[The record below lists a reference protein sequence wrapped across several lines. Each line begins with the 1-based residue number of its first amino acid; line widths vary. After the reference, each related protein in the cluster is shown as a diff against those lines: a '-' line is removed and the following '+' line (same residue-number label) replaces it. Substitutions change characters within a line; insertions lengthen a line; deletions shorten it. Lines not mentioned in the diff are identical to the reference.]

1 MRKLWQYLKNH
12 LAVDFDPYVYLPIL
26 SFLGILV
33 TINYTIDFEDNYL
46 EPQQGFIKFL
56 CYFIFY
62 SIPYYLCLVVYSL
75 RTHASFWYTS
85 AFWIKSA
92 LALCCLSIDSS
103 VPFLRAWMEI
113 FPAELQYWMY
123 KVVVN
128 AISFIIVMLPLLI
141 YYYSLEEDDRT
152 VYGLLQRKF
161 DYHPYLVI
169 LMLMLPLII
178 FASFNESFLS
188 QYPMYKTSSAHEYL
202 KIPEWVT
209 IVGYE
214 FAYGLD
220 FITVE
225 FLFRGF
231 MVIGMVHLLGRKS
244 VLAMAVV
251 YCLLHFG
258 KPAGEA
264 VSSLAGGY
272 VLGAIAFE
280 TRSIWGGIIVHVG
293 IAYMMEIV
301 SFIVL
306 NLNDA

>member
-1 MRKLWQYLKNH
+1 
-12 LAVDFDPYVYLPIL
+12 
-26 SFLGILV
+26 
-33 TINYTIDFEDNYL
+33 
-46 EPQQGFIKFL
+46 
-56 CYFIFY
+56 
-62 SIPYYLCLVVYSL
+62 
-75 RTHASFWYTS
+75 
-85 AFWIKSA
+85 
-92 LALCCLSIDSS
+92 
-103 VPFLRAWMEI
+103 
-113 FPAELQYWMY
+113 
-123 KVVVN
+123 
-128 AISFIIVMLPLLI
+128 
-141 YYYSLEEDDRT
+141 
-152 VYGLLQRKF
+152 
-161 DYHPYLVI
+161 
-169 LMLMLPLII
+169 
-178 FASFNESFLS
+178 
-188 QYPMYKTSSAHEYL
+188 MYKTSSAHEYL

-209 IVGYE
+209 VVGYE
-214 FAYGLD
+214 IAYGLD

-306 NLNDA
+306 NLNEA

>member
-1 MRKLWQYLKNH
+1 MRKLWQYVKKH
-12 LAVDFDPYVYLPIL
+12 LIVDFDPYVYFPVF
-26 SFLGILV
+26 SLV
-33 TINYTIDFEDNYL
+33 ALLVVINYSIDFEDNYL
-46 EPQQGFIKFL
+46 EPKEGFVKFL
-56 CYFIFY
+56 CYFLFYGIPYFLCLAIY
-62 SIPYYLCLVVYSL
+62 SIKSP
-75 RTHASFWYTS
+75 AAFWFS
-85 AFWIKSA
+85 PVFWIKSS

-103 VPFLRAWMEI
+103 VPFLRGWMEA
-113 FPAELQYWMY
+113 FPAEVQYWMY
-123 KVVVN
+123 KVCVN
-128 AISFIIVMLPLLI
+128 AISFVIVMLPLLL
-141 YYYSLEEDDRT
+141 YYYAAETDDRT
-152 VYGLLQRKF
+152 VYGLVQRKF
-161 DYHPYLVI
+161 DPRPYVVI

-178 FASFNESFLS
+178 LASFNESFVR

-202 KIPEWVT
+202 QVPEWMT
-209 IVGYE
+209 IAGYE

-231 MVIGMVHLLGRKS
+231 LVIGMMHLLGRKA

-272 VLGAIAFE
+272 VLGIIAFE

-293 IAYMMEIV
+293 IAYMMELV

-306 NLNDA
+306 TLKNV